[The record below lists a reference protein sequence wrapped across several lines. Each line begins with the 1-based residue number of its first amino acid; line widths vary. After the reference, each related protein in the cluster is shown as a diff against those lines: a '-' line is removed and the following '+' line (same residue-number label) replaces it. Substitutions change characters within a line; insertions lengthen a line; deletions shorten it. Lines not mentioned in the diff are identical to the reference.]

1 MSRLRGIVPTEPTLH
16 VAVVNLAYE
25 PGADP
30 RGLLRLYPTLT
41 RFCASLAELPGLRV
55 TGVVRCMKDADLEE
69 GSVAWRFRSDGD
81 DEPLPGLRTRI
92 PRLAALVKAL
102 APDVVHVNGFLFPAQ
117 LAELM
122 LRTRRRPV
130 FVVQHH
136 AGGPDSG
143 RRGFV
148 QRLVTP
154 RADGFLFTASGLAKG
169 WRRRG
174 MLGTKPVFEVVE
186 GSCDFTPLESPAAR
200 ATIGI
205 EGSPAVLWV
214 GRLHPRKDP
223 MTALEGFR
231 RALPQLPEATLTMAF
246 GEAPLLPEIE
256 RFLGNAPELAG
267 RVRLVGRIPHEALP
281 FWYSGADLFLT
292 SSPDEGSNYA
302 LIEAMACGLPPVAS
316 DIPPHR
322 LLTGGGVSGEL
333 FEPGDAD
340 TCASALI
347 RASRQTGPDRR
358 EEIRRRFEATASWPA
373 IACQARAAYEALRA
387 RRRLASS

>member
-1 MSRLRGIVPTEPTLH
+1 V
-16 VAVVNLAYE
+16 
-25 PGADP
+25 
-30 RGLLRLYPTLT
+30 
-41 RFCASLAELPGLRV
+41 
-55 TGVVRCMKDADLEE
+55 
-69 GSVAWRFRSDGD
+69 
-81 DEPLPGLRTRI
+81 
-92 PRLAALVKAL
+92 L

-136 AGGPDSG
+136 AGGPDLG

-154 RADGFLFTASGLAKG
+154 LADGFLFTAAGLAEV

-174 MLGTKPVFEVVE
+174 VLGKKPVFEVVE
-186 GSCDFTPLESPAAR
+186 GSCDFAPLDRLEAR
-200 ATIGI
+200 TATGM

-223 MTALEGFR
+223 MTALDGFR

-246 GEAPLLPEIE
+246 GQAPLLSDVE
-256 RFLGNAPELAG
+256 RFLGRAPEVAG
-267 RVRLVGRIPHEALP
+267 HVRLVGRIAHDELP
-281 FWYSGADLFLT
+281 TWYSGADLFLT

-302 LIEAMACGLPPVAS
+302 LIEAMACGLLPVAS

-322 LLTGGGVSGEL
+322 LLTDGDKNGEL
-333 FEPGDAD
+333 FPPGDAEA
-340 TCASALI
+340 CAVGLI
-347 RASRQTGPDRR
+347 RAARRSGPAPR
-358 EEIRRRFEATASWPA
+358 ESVRRRFEEIASWPA
-373 IACQARAAYEALRA
+373 IARQAEAAYTALLA
-387 RRRLASS
+387 RRRRQAP